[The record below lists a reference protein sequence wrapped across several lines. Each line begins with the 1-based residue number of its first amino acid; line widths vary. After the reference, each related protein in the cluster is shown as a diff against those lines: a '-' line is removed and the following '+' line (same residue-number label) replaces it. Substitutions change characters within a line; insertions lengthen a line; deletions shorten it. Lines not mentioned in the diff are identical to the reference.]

1 MKILVADDSQ
11 TTRKIMV
18 QMLAELGMHS
28 VEEATDGQQ
37 ALDRLQSA
45 DGFDLLLTD
54 WNMPNLSGLDL
65 ALAVRADERLMALP
79 ILMVTTRSMQK
90 DILAAMKAGVNGYI
104 TKPFDAPTLQ
114 TKIARVTSR

>member
-28 VEEATDGQQ
+28 VEEAADGQE
-37 ALDRLQSA
+37 ALDRLQSV
-45 DGFDLLLTD
+45 DDFDLLLSD

-65 ALAVRADERLMALP
+65 ALAVRADERLTALP
-79 ILMVTTRSMQK
+79 ILMVTTRSMPK

-114 TKIARVTSR
+114 TKIAKATRR